1 MRRVTCNVVD
11 AGNHLPTRKHIRTA
25 AGRHRATT
33 DRIADTT
40 ELQVVAVDRSATG
53 RQHPV
58 VTGLATAVRRPGI
71 ALPMGRNAINED
83 VA

>member
-1 MRRVTCNVVD
+1 MRHVTCDAVD
-11 AGNHLPTRKHIRTA
+11 TGNHLPTGKHVRTA

-40 ELQVVAVDRSATG
+40 ELQVVAVNRTATG
-53 RQHPV
+53 GEDAV
-58 VTGLATAVRRPGI
+58 VTGLATAVRRPTI
-71 ALPMGRNAINED
+71 ALPVSGDAINED